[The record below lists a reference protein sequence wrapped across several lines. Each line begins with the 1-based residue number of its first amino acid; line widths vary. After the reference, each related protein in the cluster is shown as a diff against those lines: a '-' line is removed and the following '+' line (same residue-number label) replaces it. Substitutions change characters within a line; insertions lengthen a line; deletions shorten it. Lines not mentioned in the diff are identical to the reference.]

1 MTHIA
6 FKNRPVERSFNNL
19 IDDFLPNFSS
29 LLYDNNIKGYKNM
42 PVNINEKEAEYVID
56 VVAPGFEKGDFKINL
71 DNNLLTI
78 SAEVKKEEEDKNE
91 KTVRREYSFSSF
103 KRTFSVDEKID
114 AENIAAKYINGVLS
128 ISLPKKVEVKTSTK
142 EISIL

>member
-1 MTHIA
+1 
-6 FKNRPVERSFNNL
+6 
-19 IDDFLPNFSS
+19 
-29 LLYDNNIKGYKNM
+29 
-42 PVNINEKEAEYVID
+42 
-56 VVAPGFEKGDFKINL
+56 NL